1 MTTLYAGLLH
11 FNPFFMIPKQKKTIN
26 KFNNPVIIFLQRKTL
41 TNQKTNKW
49 IKILLGCMYD
59 VINMTLQK

>member
-26 KFNNPVIIFLQRKTL
+26 KFYNPVIIFLQRKMQ
-41 TNQKTNKW
+41 TNQKTNK
-49 IKILLGCMYD
+49 
-59 VINMTLQK
+59 